1 MTKAYVFIKAK
12 AGKTKDVAQALLAL
26 AGVKAADSC
35 WGTPDIIAVVNI
47 KNERALNDLVLSQIQ
62 QINGVEHTETHIVL
76 D

>member
-1 MTKAYVFIKAK
+1 MTKAYIFIKAK
-12 AGKTKDVAQALLAL
+12 AGKTKDVAKALLAL
-26 AGVKAADSC
+26 HGVEAADSC

-47 KNERALNDLVLSQIQ
+47 KNERAHNDLVLSQIQ

>member
-1 MTKAYVFIKAK
+1 MTKAYIFIKAK
-12 AGKTKDVAQALLAL
+12 AGKTKDVAEALLAL
-26 AGVKAADSC
+26 HGVKAADSC

-47 KNERALNDLVLSQIQ
+47 KNERTLNDLVLSQIH